1 MINQPNNGFRELTKR
16 GIYSGKKR
24 QIILFVGL
32 NGKEICE
39 GLLSHNYT
47 GLSLPSFTKALFW
60 LKSQILTK
68 AEIPVAIIS
77 DFALPDGSVFSFHY
91 EVKVNK
97 ELAAIPFIV
106 LAKNRSKEDKI
117 KALKVGID
125 DFYVNDLN
133 ANHIHERIQFL
144 CRFKKITS
152 NLEPSQIV
160 SLSNFLPIFRL
171 PIFKRIF
178 DILISFFALVVLSPL
193 FLLIAILIKIESK
206 GPVFYISL
214 RAGTGYKIFHFYK
227 FRTMKV
233 NAENE
238 LNQVLHLNQYRK
250 IKGHTTSF
258 VKIGSDPRVTRF
270 GRILRNSSLD
280 ELPQLINVLLGDMSI
295 VGNRPLPLYEA
306 ERLTKD
312 QFARRFL
319 APAGITGLWQISK
332 KGSRRMSEGDRINL
346 DLAYAEKSSF
356 LFDIKIIFRTI
367 PVLFQKESF

>member
-1 MINQPNNGFRELTKR
+1 MIKHSNIEVREFPKEGDYSSNKR
-16 GIYSGKKR
+16 E
-24 QIILFVGL
+24 IILFVGL

-39 GLLSHNYT
+39 SLMSYNYT

-60 LKSQILTK
+60 LKNQILTK
-68 AEIPVAIIS
+68 AEIPIAIIS

-91 EVKVNK
+91 EIKLNK
-97 ELAAIPFIV
+97 KLTSIPFVV

-133 ANHIHERIQFL
+133 AKHIHERIQFL
-144 CRFKKITS
+144 CRFKKLTA
-152 NLEPSQIV
+152 NLEPSRIL
-160 SLSNFLPIFRL
+160 SLSNILPKFKL
-171 PIFKRIF
+171 KIFKRVF
-178 DILISFFALVVLSPL
+178 DILISFLSLVVLSPL
-193 FLLIAILIKIESK
+193 FLLIAILIKMESK

-227 FRTMKV
+227 FRTMRV

-238 LNQVLHLNQYRK
+238 LDQVLHLNQYSK
-250 IKGHTTSF
+250 IQGNTSF
-258 VKIGSDPRVTRF
+258 VKIRRDPRVTRF
-270 GRILRNSSLD
+270 GRILRHSSLD

-332 KGSRRMSEGDRINL
+332 KGSTKISEGDRINL
-346 DLAYAEKSSF
+346 DIAYAEKSSF
-356 LFDIKIIFRTI
+356 LFDLKIIFRTI
-367 PVLFQKESF
+367 PVLFQKEPV

>member
-1 MINQPNNGFRELTKR
+1 MIKHSNIEVREFPKEGDYSSNKR
-16 GIYSGKKR
+16 E
-24 QIILFVGL
+24 IILFVGL

-39 GLLSHNYT
+39 SLMSYNYT

-60 LKSQILTK
+60 LKNQILTK
-68 AEIPVAIIS
+68 AEIPIAIIS

-91 EVKVNK
+91 EIKLNK
-97 ELAAIPFIV
+97 KLASIPFVV

-133 ANHIHERIQFL
+133 AKHIHERIQFL
-144 CRFKKITS
+144 CRFKKLTA
-152 NLEPSQIV
+152 NLEPSRIL
-160 SLSNFLPIFRL
+160 SLSNILPKFKL
-171 PIFKRIF
+171 KIFKRVF
-178 DILISFFALVVLSPL
+178 DILISFLSLVVLSPL
-193 FLLIAILIKIESK
+193 FLLIAILIKMESK

-227 FRTMKV
+227 FRTMRV

-238 LNQVLHLNQYRK
+238 LDQVLHLNQYSK
-250 IKGHTTSF
+250 IQGNTSF
-258 VKIGSDPRVTRF
+258 VKIRRDPRVTRF
-270 GRILRNSSLD
+270 GRILRHSSLD

-332 KGSRRMSEGDRINL
+332 KGSTKISEGDRINL
-346 DLAYAEKSSF
+346 DIAYAEKSSF
-356 LFDIKIIFRTI
+356 LFDLKIIFRTI
-367 PVLFQKESF
+367 PVLFQKEPV